1 MKEQAKVSEK
11 KQDVTQDSV
20 TRLVAQVEKVHG
32 KGSIQCMASD
42 GINEPISVIESGSL
56 AIDKALGIG
65 GYPCG
70 RIVEIFGPE
79 SSGKT
84 TIALHAI
91 TQVQR
96 QSGIAALIDAEH
108 AFDLRYA
115 QAIGVKMN
123 SLLVSQPDS
132 GEQALDI
139 VEMLAKSGELG
150 LIVVDSVAALVP
162 KAEIEGDMGDSHV
175 GLHARLMSQAL
186 RKLTGLANRTQ
197 TTIIFINQLRQKIG
211 VMFGSPETTTGGM
224 ALKFYSSV
232 RLDVRRTGK
241 VTQGEAVV
249 GNRTR
254 VKVVKNK
261 CAPPFTE
268 AEFDIRWGIGIDSAS
283 DTLETALELGVI
295 EKSGSYLQF
304 EGKTIAQGKERA
316 REALLGD
323 AQLLARLHRSIRAA
337 LEKAYYVSSV
347 RDDENSDVARVA

>member
-1 MKEQAKVSEK
+1 MSDK
-11 KQDVTQDSV
+11 KQSEGPQESV
-20 TRLVAQVEKVHG
+20 SRLVSQVEKVHG

-42 GINEPISVIESGSL
+42 GANEPVAVIESGSF
-56 AIDKALGIG
+56 AIDRALGIG

-70 RIVEIFGPE
+70 RMVEIYGPE

-91 TQVQR
+91 AQVQR
-96 QSGIAALIDAEH
+96 RSGIAALIDAEH

-115 QAIGVKMN
+115 QAIGVKMD
-123 SLLVSQPDS
+123 SLLVSQPDN

-150 LIVVDSVAALVP
+150 VIVVDSVAALVP

-186 RKLTGLANRTQ
+186 RKLTGIANRTQ

-241 VTQGEAVV
+241 VTQGDVVV

-268 AEFDIRWGIGIDSAS
+268 AEFDIRWGTGIDGAS
-283 DTLETALELGVI
+283 DILETALELGI
-295 EKSGSYLQF
+295 LEKSGSYLQF
-304 EGKTIAQGKERA
+304 EGKTLAQGKERA
-316 REALLGD
+316 REALSND
-323 AQLLARLHRSIRAA
+323 AQLAERLARSIRAQLQKSLFMATGA
-337 LEKAYYVSSV
+337 LS
-347 RDDENSDVARVA
+347 DDESLPAARVA